1 MKNLTRNH
9 FVKAIFLFIAILM
22 FGCSKDQAVSPAAAE
37 LSILGKWSILVGRNT
52 ENGKTTFDYVGT
64 TSDFVE
70 ITNNDYIVSIDGDK
84 FAVQYKVIEKNKKI
98 STIGTSLTGGD
109 ETIEIRNLTSKSMT
123 LYQEYIDKGVKYVN
137 YLDLKK

>member
-1 MKNLTRNH
+1 
-9 FVKAIFLFIAILM
+9 M